1 MAKDSFIIHLDSLD
15 ILDEMTDEQAG
26 KLVKAWK
33 AFKKGEVMELDNDIK
48 MAFIPFRNQFLRDDE
63 KYNKIVARNR
73 QNGSLGG
80 RPEGTPKPTQ
90 PIPKEPKKPKE
101 THSVIPEYEEFYEY
115 ALSNAENIC
124 DEKIKLKYK
133 SWVENGWK
141 DGKNV
146 AIKNWKTKLLNTIQY
161 LKSDGKQ
168 KFTTGAKTGATYSKS
183 KAIDTAQT
191 LFGGS
196 NRTEEN

>member
-1 MAKDSFIIHLDSLD
+1 MDSLD

-33 AFKKGEVMELDNDIK
+33 AFKKGEELELENDIK

-63 KYNKIVARNR
+63 KYEKIVARNR

-80 RPEGTPKPTQ
+80 RPEGKTEPT
-90 PIPKEPKKPKE
+90 PKEPKKPNE
-101 THSVIPEYEEFYEY
+101 TQKTQSVIPDYEEFYNY
-115 ALSNAENIC
+115 AVSNAENIC
-124 DEKIKLKYK
+124 EEKIKLKYK

-168 KFTTGAKTGATYSKS
+168 KFTTGTKTSATYSKS